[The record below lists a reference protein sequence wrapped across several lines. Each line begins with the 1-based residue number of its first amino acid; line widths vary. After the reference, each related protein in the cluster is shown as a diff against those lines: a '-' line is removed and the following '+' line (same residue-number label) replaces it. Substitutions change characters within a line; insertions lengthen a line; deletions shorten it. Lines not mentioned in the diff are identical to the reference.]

1 MFRFPEADLTDMVYI
16 EYHTGAHCLS
26 KPGEL
31 TYYRNI
37 LDRLG
42 TEASPPADTEAI
54 LRRIL
59 REI

>member
-1 MFRFPEADLTDMVYI
+1 MVYI